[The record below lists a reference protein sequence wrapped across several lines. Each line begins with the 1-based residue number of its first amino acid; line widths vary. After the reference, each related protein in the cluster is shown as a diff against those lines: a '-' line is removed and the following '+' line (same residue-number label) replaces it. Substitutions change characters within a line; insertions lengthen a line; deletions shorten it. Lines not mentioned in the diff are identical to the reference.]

1 MLQSFIRYFR
11 GLKLSVV
18 ENDGYIFNFNP
29 NELSA
34 IIYYKYDKTEN
45 NTTTRTQGSYTL
57 DLGSSNV
64 HFNQIQY
71 NRSNT
76 FVNHQVTLIQV
87 EMLNFSYKE
96 MGFQVQNFN
105 S

>member
-1 MLQSFIRYFR
+1 MM
-11 GLKLSVV
+11 V
-18 ENDGYIFNFNP
+18 IFLILIQMNY
-29 NELSA
+29 LLT
-34 IIYYKYDKTEN
+34 IYYKYDKTEN

-76 FVNHQVTLIQV
+76 FVNHVPSTLIQV
-87 EMLNFSYKE
+87 EMLNFSSRN
-96 MGFQVQNFN
+96 GRTRCRNFN